1 MKNYLNWLAKFLTA
15 VLVSLFVVPFLLV
28 GLVVA
33 IGKATNSG
41 GDDSLAGGK
50 AKVAVVEIK
59 GVIMQSKEV
68 VEQLYQQ
75 VSDESVKAIVLA
87 IDSPGGAVG
96 PSQDI
101 YRTVQALKERKPI
114 VAAMGTVAASG
125 GLYSALGASKIY
137 AQEGTLTGSIGV
149 IMQIPNFSGVTE
161 KVGFDMVTIK
171 SGKLKDAGNSFRP
184 MNEEERGFLQST
196 ADQIQ
201 KNFVQA
207 VVNGRGLSE
216 DKVREFADGRV
227 IVGARAKEIKLIDEV
242 GGVYDAAREA
252 LTLAGVTLEKGEDPH
267 LVYVEDKFA
276 GFKKFFNALSE
287 NGAALASTGLMLP
300 GVTGKAW
307 LLMQ

>member
-1 MKNYLNWLAKFLTA
+1 MKNYLAWLAKFLTA
-15 VLVSLFVVPFLLV
+15 VLVSLFVIPFLLV

-33 IGKATNSG
+33 VGKATQSSEGSVSG
-41 GDDSLAGGK
+41 DSK
-50 AKVAVVEIK
+50 ARVAVIELK

-68 VEQLYQQ
+68 VEDIYKQ
-75 VSDESVKAIVLA
+75 VKDDSIKAIVLA

-101 YRTVQALKERKPI
+101 FRTVQSLKARKPI
-114 VAAMGTVAASG
+114 VAAMGSVAASG
-125 GLYSALGASKIY
+125 GLYSALGASKIF

-184 MNEEERGFLQST
+184 MSEEERGFLQST

-201 KNFVQA
+201 KGFVEA
-207 VVNGRGLSE
+207 VATGRGISE

-242 GGVYDAAREA
+242 GGVYDAARAA
-252 LTLAGVTLEKGEDPH
+252 LTLAGVTLEEGEDPE
-267 LVYVEDKFA
+267 LVYTDDKFA
-276 GFKKFFNALSE
+276 NVKKFFGTLAES
-287 NGAALASTGLMLP
+287 GAAYATSGILLP
-300 GVTGKAW
+300 GSASKAW